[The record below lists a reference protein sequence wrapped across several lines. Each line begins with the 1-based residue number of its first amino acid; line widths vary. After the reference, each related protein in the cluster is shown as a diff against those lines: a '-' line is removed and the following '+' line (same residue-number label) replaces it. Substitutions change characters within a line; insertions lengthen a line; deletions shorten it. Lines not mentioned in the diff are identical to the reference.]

1 MYLVCGEIHPGM
13 KGKLCSKAVSENQH
27 ISSCLRTGTLKNK
40 TIEKTFKF
48 RTFKSHQVEKTTQL
62 Q

>member
-13 KGKLCSKAVSENQH
+13 KGKFCPKTVSENQH

-40 TIEKTFKF
+40 TVEKTFRAF
-48 RTFKSHQVEKTTQL
+48 NSHQVEKTTQL